1 MPLLIVENI
10 ERVYG
15 EDSQRVA
22 ALRGVSFAAAA
33 GEFIAL
39 KGPSGCGKS
48 TLLHLVGGMDKP
60 TRGTILLDGM
70 NLDQLEEDDLVR
82 VRRRRI
88 GFVFQFFNLL
98 PTLSVIENV
107 ALPMLLDG
115 ATEKQARDR
124 AAGLLE
130 RVGISKRAHHFPA
143 ALSGGEMQ
151 RAAVARAVINQ
162 PALLLADEPTGNLD
176 SANGSHVMEV
186 LEELNRDL
194 SVAVILA
201 THSEEAARYAKRV
214 ISMRDGMIEFD
225 RSESLLHEKLLK
237 PV

>member
-1 MPLLIVENI
+1 V
-10 ERVYG
+10 
-15 EDSQRVA
+15 
-22 ALRGVSFAAAA
+22 AAA

-70 NLDQLEEDDLVR
+70 NLDQLEDDDLVR

-98 PTLSVIENV
+98 PTLNVIENV

-130 RVGISKRAHHFPA
+130 RVGISKRARHFPA

-176 SANGSHVMEV
+176 SANGRHVIEV

-201 THSEEAARYAKRV
+201 THSEEAARCAKRV

>member
-1 MPLLIVENI
+1 
-10 ERVYG
+10 
-15 EDSQRVA
+15 VA
-22 ALRGVSFAAAA
+22 TA

-70 NLDQLEEDDLVR
+70 NLDQLEDDDLVR

-176 SANGSHVMEV
+176 SANGRHVMEV

-201 THSEEAARYAKRV
+201 THSEEAARCAKRV

>member
-22 ALRGVSFAAAA
+22 ALRGVSFAATA

-70 NLDQLEEDDLVR
+70 NLDQLEEDDLVS

-130 RVGISKRAHHFPA
+130 RVGIGKRAHHFPA
-143 ALSGGEMQ
+143 ALSGG
-151 RAAVARAVINQ
+151 
-162 PALLLADEPTGNLD
+162 
-176 SANGSHVMEV
+176 
-186 LEELNRDL
+186 
-194 SVAVILA
+194 
-201 THSEEAARYAKRV
+201 
-214 ISMRDGMIEFD
+214 
-225 RSESLLHEKLLK
+225 
-237 PV
+237 

>member
-1 MPLLIVENI
+1 LPLLVVENV

-22 ALRGVSFAAAA
+22 ALSGVSFGAAA

-48 TLLHLVGGMDKP
+48 TLLHLIGGMDKP
-60 TRGTILLDGM
+60 TRGTIFLDGM
-70 NLDQLEEDDLVR
+70 NLGQLEEDDLVK

-115 ATEKQARDR
+115 ATEQHARGA

-130 RVGISKRAHHFPA
+130 RVGISNRAHHFPA

-176 SANGSHVMEV
+176 STNGRHVMEV
-186 LEELNRDL
+186 LEEMNREL

-201 THSEEAARYAKRV
+201 THSEEAARSARRV

-225 RSESLLHEKLLK
+225 RGRSPHKSDNY
-237 PV
+237 

>member
-194 SVAVILA
+194 
-201 THSEEAARYAKRV
+201 
-214 ISMRDGMIEFD
+214 
-225 RSESLLHEKLLK
+225 
-237 PV
+237 

>member
-1 MPLLIVENI
+1 LPLLLVENV

-22 ALRGVSFAAAA
+22 ALRGVSFTAATA
-33 GEFIAL
+33 EFIAL

-48 TLLHLVGGMDKP
+48 TLLHLIGGMDRP
-60 TRGTILLDGM
+60 TRGTIVFDGM
-70 NLDQLEEDDLVR
+70 ALDRLGEDDLVR

-98 PTLSVIENV
+98 PTLSVLENV

-115 ATEKQARDR
+115 ATEQQAQSNAMR
-124 AAGLLE
+124 LLD
-130 RVGISKRAHHFPA
+130 RVGIGGRAHHFPA

-176 SANGSHVMEV
+176 SGNGRHVMEV
-186 LEELNRDL
+186 LEEMNRDL
-194 SVAVILA
+194 SVAIVLA
-201 THSEEAARYAKRV
+201 THSEEAAGYARRV
-214 ISMRDGMIEFD
+214 ISMRDGTIEFD
-225 RSESLLHEKLLK
+225 RSESSLHETILK

>member
-1 MPLLIVENI
+1 
-10 ERVYG
+10 VYG

-70 NLDQLEEDDLVR
+70 NLDQLEEDDLVS